1 MSPAHRARQYPDVND
16 QPTADGPHRIPLGS
30 EDRAILALECATVAG
45 HTCKVMRLGP
55 GAPSVTAVRKRI
67 AERIH
72 LTPALTWR
80 LDGSADSPSWEPD
93 PDFNLEHH
101 VLEHRHLR
109 PVDPGRLHTCVARLF
124 EQRLDRSRPLWQMDV
139 IELAH
144 GECALVWRIHH
155 ALADGTTSVRYSR
168 VLLWDDAPE
177 QAMSPAQ
184 VQTQH
189 AADDVRRRSHLAGYL
204 HREFARSRSR
214 SPFDG
219 PIGACRAV
227 GFATAPLAALH
238 DAAKAIDSASLN
250 DAVLSIVAGAV
261 GHWVRGHHGRID
273 SIRVK
278 VPVSMHHEGD
288 AVANR
293 DSSFSLGLPLSE
305 ADPVARLRIVHARTL
320 ARKAARDAE
329 RREVLLHKMS
339 AVSPRLERFAVQL
352 ERSPRRFALNIS
364 NVPGPRRPV
373 TVMSAPVREM
383 HSVAEISEHHALR
396 VSVISLA
403 DQLCFGF
410 CVDADLI
417 PGVQTM
423 ADQVEPEALA
433 LLDAVRFC

>member
-1 MSPAHRARQYPDVND
+1 MKD
-16 QPTADGPHRIPLGS
+16 QPTADGTRRIPLGP

-55 GAPSVTAVRKRI
+55 GAPGVTAVRERI

-80 LDGSADSPSWEPD
+80 LHGSGEDAAWEPD
-93 PDFNLEHH
+93 PGFELEQH
-101 VLEHRHLR
+101 VVEHRHQR
-109 PVDPGRLHTCVARLF
+109 PVDPDRLHTCVARLF
-124 EQRLDRSRPLWQMDV
+124 EQRLERGRPLWQMDV
-139 IELAH
+139 IELQQ
-144 GECALVWRIHH
+144 GESALVWRIHH

-168 VLLWDDAPE
+168 ALLWDDAPE
-177 QAMSPAQ
+177 QTMTRTQ
-184 VQTQH
+184 VHTQH
-189 AADDVRRRSHLAGYL
+189 AEDEARRRGHLAGYL
-204 HREFARSRSR
+204 RREFARSRSR

-219 PIGACRAV
+219 PIGGSRAV
-227 GFATAPLAALH
+227 GFAAAPLAALH
-238 DAAKAIDSASLN
+238 DAAKAIDGASLN
-250 DAVLSIVAGAV
+250 DAVLSIVAGAL
-261 GHWVRGHHGRID
+261 GHWVRHQHGRIN

-288 AVANR
+288 AVTNR

-320 ARKAARDAE
+320 ARKTARDAE
-329 RREVLLHKMS
+329 RRELLLHKMS
-339 AVSPRLERFAVQL
+339 GVSPRLERFAVQL

-364 NVPGPRRPV
+364 NVPGPRHPV
-373 TVMSAPVREM
+373 TVMSAPVREL

-410 CVDADLI
+410 CADSDLI

-433 LLDAVRFC
+433 LLGAVRFC